1 VSSVPRPQ
9 DQDGHVIRYTV
20 KVEPGPGSLRLT
32 RVLSVDF
39 TMLELKYYPA
49 LRNFFEV
56 VRSGDGQQ
64 IVLQPGE
71 VHAGN

>member
-1 VSSVPRPQ
+1 
-9 DQDGHVIRYTV
+9 
-20 KVEPGPGSLRLT
+20 
-32 RVLSVDF
+32 
-39 TMLELKYYPA
+39 MLELKYYPA